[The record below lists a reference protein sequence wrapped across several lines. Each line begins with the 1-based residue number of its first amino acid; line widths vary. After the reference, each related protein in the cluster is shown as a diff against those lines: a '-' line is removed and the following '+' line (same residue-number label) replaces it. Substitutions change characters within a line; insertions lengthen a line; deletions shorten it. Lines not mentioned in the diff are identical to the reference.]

1 MSLLFKAHCG
11 TRIRLKRLLRT
22 VAMTSLFTVSALMTP
37 QLATA
42 DAYYRW
48 VDKNGVTHYTTTPP
62 KNGKSVIIN
71 TKTGGHKSASPFKE
85 SPSEQDLAQTKKKE
99 AICATAK
106 ANLKTLQ
113 TSEKVKM
120 TDEYG
125 EEKVMSDKERKAE
138 LERAKTAIKEH
149 CLVK

>member
-1 MSLLFKAHCG
+1 MSLLSKAHSAPV
-11 TRIRLKRLLRT
+11 ISIKRLIR
-22 VAMTSLFTVSALMTP
+22 AFSMTSL
-37 QLATA
+37 LAVGAMATSQFAIA

-62 KNGKSVIIN
+62 QNTKSVIIN
-71 TKTGGHKSASPFKE
+71 TKTGGQKSSSPFKE
-85 SPSEQDLAQTKKKE
+85 TPSDKDLAQAKKKE

-113 TSEKVKM
+113 TSDKVKM

-125 EEKVMSDKERKAE
+125 EEKVMSDEERKAE